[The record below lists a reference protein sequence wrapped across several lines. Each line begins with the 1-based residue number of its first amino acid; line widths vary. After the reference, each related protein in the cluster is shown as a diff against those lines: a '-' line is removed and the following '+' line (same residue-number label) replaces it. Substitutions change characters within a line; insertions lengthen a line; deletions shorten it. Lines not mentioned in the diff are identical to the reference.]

1 ERTVAL
7 AARQMLMERP
17 ALSEILLQAGASV
30 GALKTALEAADARTK
45 QLEHPSESAIAI
57 DELVERVDL
66 RKDGIEVTLDLR
78 GLIDQPSKTP
88 VKMTRSIPVTM
99 KRRGVELRLVV
110 EGVAGPPLPDPA
122 LLKAIA
128 RGRRW
133 FAELASGRAVFT
145 KQIAAREGVNDSY
158 VRRLIPLAFL
168 APEIVELIVQGKQPV
183 GLSAEQ
189 LKRRL
194 NLSLDWS
201 AQKVALAQ

>member
-1 ERTVAL
+1 VAL

-30 GALKTALEAADARTK
+30 AGLKSALEAAEARTK
-45 QLEHPSESAIAI
+45 QLEHPSESTLAI

-66 RKDGIEVTLDLR
+66 RKDGIELTLDLG
-78 GLIDQPSKTP
+78 GLIDQPCKTP
-88 VKMTRSIPVTM
+88 VKMTRFIPIAM

-110 EGVAGPPLPDPA
+110 EGVAGLPPRPDPA

-133 FAELASGRAVFT
+133 FTELASGQATFT
-145 KQIAAREGVNDSY
+145 KQIAEREGVNDSY

-168 APEIVELIVQGKQPV
+168 APEIVESIVEGKQPV
-183 GLSAEQ
+183 GLSAEH

-194 NLSLDWS
+194 NLPLDWHS
-201 AQKVALAQ
+201 QKLAIS